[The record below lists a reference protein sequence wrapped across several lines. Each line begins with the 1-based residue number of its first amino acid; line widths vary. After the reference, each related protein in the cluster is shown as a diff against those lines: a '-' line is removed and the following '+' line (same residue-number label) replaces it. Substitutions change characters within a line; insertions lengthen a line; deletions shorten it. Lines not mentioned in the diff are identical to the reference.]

1 MHVYIYTSNSL
12 TWYLARP
19 VIIYMMHHH
28 DSRARRCLWASTSI
42 ISSTIIMRVLDDYL
56 MSTDRKLMST
66 ENIYTSIVV
75 KIPMLVCATGF
86 FPPCENLFLIVL
98 WSVKSN
104 FLPHRSE
111 RKLWSPKMG
120 AMLRSRN
127 TTLKHNSEYNCIQ
140 NHSLNMGSH
149 ASNGSNICV
158 RVVTK
163 SCVCKRFAK
172 MAPNHFRYFGWIPA
186 YMPCVL
192 IWLDFYY
199 WSC

>member
-1 MHVYIYTSNSL
+1 MKKKISPASN
-12 TWYLARP
+12 
-19 VIIYMMHHH
+19 
-28 DSRARRCLWASTSI
+28 
-42 ISSTIIMRVLDDYL
+42 
-56 MSTDRKLMST
+56 
-66 ENIYTSIVV
+66 NIYDAPPRFTSKTVPMSQYFDNHANTKRLQDVNRQKVNVNREHTYFNSAIVV
-75 KIPMLVCATGF
+75 KISMLVCATGF

-98 WSVKSN
+98 RSVKSN

-120 AMLRSRN
+120 AMLGSRN
-127 TTLKHNSEYNCIQ
+127 TTLKHNSKCNCIQ

-149 ASNGSNICV
+149 ASNGSKICV

-192 IWLDFYY
+192 I
-199 WSC
+199 